1 MPFLSYFIKSAFMF
15 LFLKILFQYEIKL
28 LVILFNRWVGIYLR
42 MVIYLKALST
52 YKVKNL
58 ELRNRIVMPPMCMY
72 SSDEKGEVK
81 DFHRLHYG
89 ARALGGVGLVI
100 LEATAVIPSGRI
112 SSNDLGIWSD
122 NHIKGL
128 KSVVNEVRNYGA
140 HIGIQL
146 AHAGR
151 KSDSNDPFTVA
162 PSPIRSSDEYKLP
175 RELSIDGIKE
185 IVLAFKEAARRANE
199 AGFDVIEIHGAHGYL
214 IHEFLSP
221 LSNKREDK
229 YGGSLENRTRFLKEV
244 ILAVKEV
251 WPEEKPIFLR
261 VSADDY
267 AQGGIDKKEMVKI
280 INEVKHNIDIVHV
293 SSGGLIDVEFPIFP
307 GYQITHSETI
317 KNGCKIP
324 TIAVGLISKYEL
336 IEEILSNNRADLV
349 ALGRALLRDP
359 HFVLR
364 MAYENN
370 LKIGYPE
377 QYKRGFY

>member
-1 MPFLSYFIKSAFMF
+1 
-15 LFLKILFQYEIKL
+15 
-28 LVILFNRWVGIYLR
+28 GIYLR

-52 YKVKNL
+52 YRVKNL
-58 ELRNRIVMPPMCMY
+58 ELRNRIVMPPICMY
-72 SSDEKGEVK
+72 SSDEEGEVK

-100 LEATAVIPSGRI
+100 LEATAVIPNGRI
-112 SSNDLGIWSD
+112 SSNDLSIWGD

-128 KSVVNEVRNYGA
+128 KSVVDEVKSYGA
-140 HIGIQL
+140 KIGIQL

-151 KSDSNDPFTVA
+151 KCGSNDPFTVA
-162 PSPIRSSDEYKLP
+162 PSPIRSSDEYRLP
-175 RELSIDGIKE
+175 RELTLAGMKE

-221 LSNKREDK
+221 ISNKREDN
-229 YGGSLENRTRFLKEV
+229 YGGSIENRTRFLKVV
-244 ILAVKEV
+244 ISAVKEI

-261 VSADDY
+261 VSAEDY
-267 AQGGIDKKEMVKI
+267 VEGGIDKYEMVKI
-280 INEVKHNIDIVHV
+280 INQVKDSIDIVHV
-293 SSGGLIDVEFPIFP
+293 SSGGLVDVKFPIFP
-307 GYQITHSETI
+307 GYQVTQSDII
-317 KNGCKIP
+317 KNQCNIP

-359 HFVLR
+359 HLVLN
-364 MAYENN
+364 MAYKNN
-370 LKIGYPE
+370 LEMDYPE
-377 QYKRGFY
+377 QYKRGFK